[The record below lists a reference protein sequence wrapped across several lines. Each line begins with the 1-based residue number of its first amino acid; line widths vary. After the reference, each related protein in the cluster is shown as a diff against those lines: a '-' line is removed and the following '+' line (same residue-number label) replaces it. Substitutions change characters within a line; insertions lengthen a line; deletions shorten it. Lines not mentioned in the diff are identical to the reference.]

1 VIEVRT
7 IVKYT
12 AEIITPADG
21 NNSSVIE
28 MLDTQYYVDI
38 EDFDD
43 GMTALREIVVDHF
56 EEGVKDGS

>member
-7 IVKYT
+7 IVKLSAT
-12 AEIITPADG
+12 VITPADG
-21 NNSSVIE
+21 INSSIVE
-28 MLDTQYYVDI
+28 KLDDQYYVDI